1 MQQLICL
8 ASDSL
13 ICFGVIRT
21 FHVRI
26 LLFLP
31 DTLCCCILAVSM
43 HSDIRS
49 VPCGSVS
56 YVYILTCLSPSV
68 AAVFFSY
75 SFFTAFISTS
85 IISHTI
91 RFHLAT
97 STYTVKLVAGTIL

>member
-49 VPCGSVS
+49 VLCGSVT

-68 AAVFFSY
+68 VAVFFLIHFSLPL
-75 SFFTAFISTS
+75 FPPLLLVILFVSTWLQVP
-85 IISHTI
+85 IQ
-91 RFHLAT
+91 
-97 STYTVKLVAGTIL
+97 